1 MINLLTEGLDIM
13 MEQLGVDVP
22 EFVFWIIII
31 MLIISAL
38 KLLWKNEISP
48 LLNTIHAIDAK
59 LNKTDRI
66 DSIEKQ
72 QQINMESYQRADNEL
87 NQRITAISE
96 RLDHLCAKLDEKISD
111 DKEVKRGELK
121 DRIRQSYGY
130 YHNQGYITS
139 MELEALKGLIN
150 SYEKSGGKN
159 SFVHSIVEPEM
170 YTWEIRG

>member
-13 MEQLGVDVP
+13 MEQLGVDIP

-31 MLIISAL
+31 MLGISAL

-48 LLNTIHAIDAK
+48 LLKTIHAIDDK
-59 LNKTDRI
+59 LNKTDKI

-72 QQINMESYQRADNEL
+72 QQINMESYQRADNEI
-87 NQRITAISE
+87 NQRISTISD
-96 RLDHLCAKLDEKISD
+96 RLDQLCTKLDEKISD

-150 SYEKSGGKN
+150 SYEKSGGAN

-170 YTWEIRG
+170 YTWEVRG